1 MQTGAQILIE
11 QLVAEGVAHVFTVPG
26 ESFLAALDAMHGS
39 PAISPITCRNEGGAA
54 MMAEATGKLLG
65 APGVALVTRGPGA
78 ANAVAGVYIAHQDAT
93 PMLLLVGLP
102 PRRMDGLPAFQ
113 NIDITALFGSIA
125 KWCAVVPSAAE
136 LARHL
141 QEAFSVANSG
151 RPGPVVL
158 GLPEDVLLETGEAT
172 APARPML
179 SALAPPPGAIEHLR
193 LLLANAE
200 TPLVIAGSSVWG
212 RDAARGLATFADTF
226 DIPVITSFR
235 RQDHIDNRH
244 RCYVGHAGLGL
255 DPLLATGIRASDL
268 LIVLG
273 DALGDI
279 TTQGFTLV
287 QPPHAKQKIVHIA
300 QNAGEDFGLYVS
312 NLAIRA
318 SPELTALALAKMPGF
333 VTAQT
338 WATWR
343 RDLRSAYE
351 ATKSPKTTPGKV
363 RLEEIIAMLSET
375 LPPSAIVCNG
385 AGNYA
390 AFLHRYFSYKSY
402 PTQLAPVAGSM
413 GYGLPAAIAAKL
425 MHPERTVVALAGDGC
440 FQMTQQELQTAVQ
453 FGLPI
458 VIIIANNGTLGTV
471 RMHQEYHYPGRVI
484 ATSLINPDFAALAQ
498 SCGAHG
504 ERVNATA
511 EFPAALERAL
521 SSGKTAVIEL
531 KLDPEAIS
539 PNQTIANLRAVSKM
553 RSISF
558 IRD

>member
-1 MQTGAQILIE
+1 MPTGAQILIE

-102 PRRMDGLPAFQ
+102 PRRMHGLPAFQ

-158 GLPEDVLLETGEAT
+158 GLPEDVLLEIGEAT
-172 APARPML
+172 APTRPML
-179 SALAPPPGAIEHLR
+179 SALAPPPGTIEHLR
-193 LLLANAE
+193 LLLASAE

-255 DPLLATGIRASDL
+255 DPVLATGIRASDL
-268 LIVLG
+268 LIVFG

-333 VTAQT
+333 ETAQT

-343 RDLRSAYE
+343 RDLRSAYQ

-363 RLEEIIAMLSET
+363 RLEEIIAMLSDT

-458 VIIIANNGTLGTV
+458 VIIIANNGTLGTI

-539 PNQTIANLRAVSKM
+539 PNQTITNLRAVSKM
-553 RSISF
+553 RSK
-558 IRD
+558 